1 MSCTKVV
8 PTRKPIDEVLSD
20 KRIRMIYEL
29 SRIIMGDDPVH
40 GWPHVERVL
49 GLALQIAENTN
60 SHVDYKVLIL
70 SVLLHDIGRLAED
83 RLGKH
88 HAVISA
94 EIAKKLLE
102 NLGFSEDLV
111 ERVVEA
117 IRTHS
122 FSRNEQPRS
131 LEAMILSD
139 ADKLDAIGAIGVA
152 RTFMLGERWGRGID
166 GTVKHFYEKLL
177 KLKDMLFLD
186 YSKKIA
192 QRRHKLLEI
201 FLENLLRDLSESSIS

>member
-49 GLALQIAENTN
+49 GLALRIAENTN
-60 SHVDYKVLIL
+60 NHVDYKVLVL

-122 FSRNEQPRS
+122 FSRNEQSRS

>member
-1 MSCTKVV
+1 MIRTKVMH
-8 PTRKPIDEVLSD
+8 TKKPIDEVLSD
-20 KRIRMIYEL
+20 KRVRMIYEL

-40 GWPHVERVL
+40 GWPHIERVL
-49 GLALQIAENTN
+49 GLALRIAENTN
-60 SHVDYKVLIL
+60 SHVDYKVLVL
-70 SVLLHDIGRLAED
+70 SVLLHDIGRLSED
-83 RLGKH
+83 HLGKH

-94 EIAKKLLE
+94 EIVEKLLE
-102 NLGFSEDLV
+102 NLGFSKDLV
-111 ERVVEA
+111 KRVVEA

-152 RTFMLGERWGRGID
+152 RTFMLGERWGRGIN
-166 GTVKHFYEKLL
+166 GTIKHFYEKLL
-177 KLKDMLFLD
+177 KLKDMLFLE

-192 QRRHKLLEI
+192 QRRHKLLEM
-201 FLENLLRDLSESSIS
+201 FLNNLLEDLSESSIN